1 MYITCARVC
10 VELVDGNKIP
20 TTFYLEM
27 GWEDK
32 HVNKNQCSSDGV
44 YTLNNEG

>member
-27 GWEDK
+27 GWED
-32 HVNKNQCSSDGV
+32 SM
-44 YTLNNEG
+44 